1 MKKDIHLIYEGD
13 AWLSTDS
20 LVLMGLY
27 EDLDQAK
34 DAILNEMAESGSFDE
49 ENGNDEKYVRSM
61 LDNYSQ
67 TQGLETNYLIE
78 TAALNT
84 WGEI

>member
-1 MKKDIHLIYEGD
+1 MEKDIHLIYEGD
-13 AWLSTDS
+13 AWLSKDS

-27 EDLDQAK
+27 EDFDQAK

-49 ENGNDEKYVRSM
+49 ENGNDEESVRRM
-61 LDNYSQ
+61 LDNDGQ

-78 TAALNT
+78 TAAMNT

>member
-1 MKKDIHLIYEGD
+1 MEKKIYLTYEGD
-13 AWLSTDS
+13 AWLSNDS
-20 LVLMGLY
+20 LVLMGVY
-27 EDLDQAK
+27 DDFGKAI

-49 ENGNDEKYVRSM
+49 ENGNDEASVRSM
-61 LDNYSQ
+61 LENYRQ
-67 TQGLETNYLIE
+67 TQGLETNYHIK

>member
-1 MKKDIHLIYEGD
+1 MKKDIYLIYEGD
-13 AWLSTDS
+13 AWLSKDS

-27 EDLDQAK
+27 EDLNQAK

-49 ENGNDEKYVRSM
+49 ENGNDEEDVRSM
-61 LDNYSQ
+61 LDNYRQ

>member
-1 MKKDIHLIYEGD
+1 MKKEIHLIYEGD

-27 EDLDQAK
+27 EDFDQAK
-34 DAILNEMAESGSFDE
+34 DAIINEMAESGSFDE
-49 ENGNDEKYVRSM
+49 ENGNDEEDVRSM
-61 LDNYSQ
+61 LDNYRQ